1 MSAEKRILV
10 TGGAGLIG
18 SHLSAALL
26 AQGHRVFCVDN
37 FSSGSPDNIGKL
49 SAHPCFTFVE
59 CDIASPIQLDV
70 QEIYHLACPASPVHY
85 RNDPVQTIR
94 TNILGIMNMLDLAK
108 STGAKLLQAS
118 TSEVYGSPSVHPQ
131 PESYWGYVNPIGD
144 RSCYDES
151 KRCAETLCY
160 EYRRQYNV
168 DVKIS
173 RIFNTYGPGM
183 HPEDGRAV
191 SNFIV
196 QALTG
201 RDITVYGSGQQT
213 RSFCYVADLIK
224 GLILLMGTEPKFM
237 GPVNLGNP
245 AEFTILELV
254 EKIVQLTG
262 SKSQIV
268 FRPLPQDDPEIRRP
282 DISLAKAELNWEPLI
297 PLNEGLAATID
308 YFAEKLRASEG

>member
-26 AQGHRVFCVDN
+26 AQGHRVFCVGH
-37 FSSGSPDNIGKL
+37 FSSGSRDNIGKL

-85 RNDPVQTIR
+85 RSDPVQTIR

-196 QALTG
+196 QALAG

-213 RSFCYVADLIK
+213 RSFCYIADLIK
-224 GLILLMGTEPKFM
+224 GLILLMGTEPGFM

-245 AEFTILELV
+245 AEFTIFELA
-254 EKIVQLTG
+254 EKVIRLTG

-268 FRPLPQDDPEIRRP
+268 FGPLPQDDPEIRRP
-282 DISLAKAELNWEPLI
+282 DISLAKAELNWEPRI
-297 PLNEGLAATID
+297 PLDDGLAATID
-308 YFAEKLRASEG
+308 YFAEKLHI